1 MSQYFTK
8 INCLPC
14 LDLKTELDYM
24 LETQKINWINDEQIC
39 INCTN
44 IDCDDFSQGAG
55 SLTYDWSKKTTIK
68 NENGKEEL
76 YVPKRSNR
84 LKETDFK
91 FLCTVFKNT
100 LFETIYLE
108 LQKYYEL
115 GRIRI
120 MKSKPKTCL
129 SWHYD
134 TSKRLHYPI
143 KTQEGCLMVIE
154 DKAYKLEQHTW
165 YETDTTKFHTA
176 FNGSREERIHLVA
189 CILGH
194 KQ

>member
-134 TSKRLHYPI
+134 LEKRLHYPME
-143 KTQEGCLMVIE
+143 TQEGCFMIIDHEL
-154 DKAYKLEQHTW
+154 KHLPKYQWCL
-165 YETDTTKFHTA
+165 TDTTAMHTA
-176 FNGSREERIHLVA
+176 VNSSKEERIHLVA
-189 CILGH
+189 CILGEH
-194 KQ
+194 